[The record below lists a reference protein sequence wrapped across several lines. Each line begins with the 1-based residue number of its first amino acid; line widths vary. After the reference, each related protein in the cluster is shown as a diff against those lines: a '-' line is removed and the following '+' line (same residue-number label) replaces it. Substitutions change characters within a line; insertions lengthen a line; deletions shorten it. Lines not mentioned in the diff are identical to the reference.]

1 MATAAQSIKE
11 NHIQPLWL
19 SGVQFKKHTRKHNL
33 KQPEEKATKVTCF
46 FFFPPVRSEQFLW
59 FQLIATFIIFQYLEF
74 LLIKDLSHC
83 ICQFPAPQKEEKE
96 RKKRSVSKANRQC
109 KKGQIFLF
117 YTRVK
122 EEEKKKKEN
131 EQRLLPCSVEMT
143 KTYNHIKSTAAL
155 CCWWTLSWYCPVI
168 KPRLLTWGQQ

>member
-1 MATAAQSIKE
+1 MFSARCADVTWAHCKSWSNKLNETLLSPQWRQLQSLSKKK

-33 KQPEEKATKVTCF
+33 KQPEEKATKVTS

-83 ICQFPAPQKEEKE
+83 ICQFPAPQRGEKE
-96 RKKRSVSKANRQC
+96 RKKRSVSKANRQW
-109 KKGQIFLF
+109 KKGQVFLF
-117 YTRVK
+117 HIRVK
-122 EEEKKKKEN
+122 KEEIKKKMNKD
-131 EQRLLPCSVEMT
+131 C
-143 KTYNHIKSTAAL
+143 STAP
-155 CCWWTLSWYCPVI
+155 WRW
-168 KPRLLTWGQQ
+168 PRPTIT